1 VHEAQVQ
8 RRVNERQLREQ
19 LERAGGRRGARRL
32 HELVEPGMPATR
44 SELEDRL
51 LELLARHGL
60 PRPRANAR
68 VGPYEVDFLFD
79 DIGLV
84 LETDGDRYHG
94 TRLARE
100 RDARRQATLKASG
113 YRVLRLTWAQVT
125 AAEEQTVLR
134 LSRALLGR
142 G

>member
-32 HELVEPGMPATR
+32 HDLVEPGMPATR

-60 PRPRANAR
+60 SRPRANAR

-84 LETDGDRYHG
+84 LETDGDHYHG
-94 TRLARE
+94 HPPGAR
-100 RDARRQATLKASG
+100 ARRVQAGHARSEG